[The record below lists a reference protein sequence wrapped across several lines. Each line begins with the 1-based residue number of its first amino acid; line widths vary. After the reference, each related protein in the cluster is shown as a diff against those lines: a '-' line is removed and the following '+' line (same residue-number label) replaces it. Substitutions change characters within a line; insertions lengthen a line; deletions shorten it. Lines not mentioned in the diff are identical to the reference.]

1 MSVKERYHTKWYEK
15 RIKQN
20 QNIKNFLI
28 DKIMEHKE
36 SELPWTQEDLG
47 YLNYEDLL
55 EIAVAAVDKS
65 VSITLGEGS
74 DVSNGKDCKV
84 SVVRSNSR
92 GAAYSALITGCKN
105 KKHVLALV
113 YEGIQEKFYFFSF
126 PVYLAEHTIPF
137 DKVTGDPKR
146 YSHGWRPTPMW
157 NHAYPTFEKMV
168 LA

>member
-1 MSVKERYHTKWYEK
+1 MTVKERYHTTWYEK

-28 DKIMEHKE
+28 NKILEHKE
-36 SELPWTQEDLG
+36 SELMWTRDQLG
-47 YLNYEDLL
+47 YLNYEDLF
-55 EIAVAAVDKS
+55 EIAVAAVNKT

-105 KKHVLALV
+105 KKHVLAFV

-126 PVYLAEHTIPF
+126 PVTLAEHTIPF
-137 DKVTGDPKR
+137 DKENGDPKK
-146 YSHGWRPTPMW
+146 YAHGWRPTPMW
-157 NHAYPTFEKMV
+157 KWECKTFEQMA
-168 LA
+168 LS